1 MRSVI
6 ITSIG
11 LILWALCLAAPKFF
25 NKESP
30 TAKSTASIFFIGLWF
45 IASAVNLWKGMEVGY
60 SFMEEVPIFLMIFL
74 IPSLIALFVRK
85 KFL

>member
-25 NKESP
+25 NRESP
-30 TAKSTASIFFIGLWF
+30 TAKSTASFAFIGIWF
-45 IASAVNLWKGMEVGY
+45 VVSATNLWKGVEVGY
-60 SFMEEVPIFLMIFL
+60 SFMEELRIFLMIFS
-74 IPSLIALFVRK
+74 IPTVIALVVRK